1 MKIQNSNLPNIYQQR
16 TQNQNSFSGLGS
28 GAVSLL
34 RFLDTNQ
41 AWGATGVDFT
51 CMVMPRTITDF
62 SRGPLAGIE
71 TFRRE
76 ASGTVNHAAV
86 GLVYGP
92 LAGMLLAAAIN
103 SKYDIKANKIFA
115 GSDTIDMLGK
125 IQHEVTKSNPNGN
138 VDVYASRISQIIT
151 SPDGKMLSEN
161 AQKDF
166 AQTLVK
172 EIKNPSKDN
181 RAMLKNIV
189 LSDFGREDIILKSGE
204 KSIKARLNDVVANIS
219 SVSKNFFNKNVI
231 KSFNVESFED
241 VKFVKSLKQLGL
253 SRSLLGLGIASVI
266 GCCIQPFNI
275 YLTKKKTGSDGFV
288 GVEGREKDKTNKF
301 KALKALAAAAFGTM
315 SYGLIC
321 KFKAKDFLPNI
332 QYKGITPTLN
342 QFKLVYGLTIMSRL
356 LAARDKDELREATVK
371 DTLGYLS
378 WLVFGNFVAKG
389 TLKLLDKS
397 LVGRSRDEILYE
409 ALHKAGIS
417 TVKDGKALSFNKLL
431 KLLPK
436 SDKLTRVKL
445 RNFNIS
451 QLAGYLFSGLVL
463 GVGIPKLNIH
473 MTKKSDEK
481 RKARLA
487 AQKMPGN
494 SNLMLA
500 QPNIEF
506 LRKQMPKYFVR

>member
-1 MKIQNSNLPNIYQQR
+1 M
-16 TQNQNSFSGLGS
+16 
-28 GAVSLL
+28 
-34 RFLDTNQ
+34 
-41 AWGATGVDFT
+41 
-51 CMVMPRTITDF
+51 
-62 SRGPLAGIE
+62 
-71 TFRRE
+71 
-76 ASGTVNHAAV
+76 
-86 GLVYGP
+86 
-92 LAGMLLAAAIN
+92 
-103 SKYDIKANKIFA
+103 
-115 GSDTIDMLGK
+115 
-125 IQHEVTKSNPNGN
+125 
-138 VDVYASRISQIIT
+138 
-151 SPDGKMLSEN
+151 
-161 AQKDF
+161 
-166 AQTLVK
+166 
-172 EIKNPSKDN
+172 
-181 RAMLKNIV
+181 
-189 LSDFGREDIILKSGE
+189 
-204 KSIKARLNDVVANIS
+204 
-219 SVSKNFFNKNVI
+219 
-231 KSFNVESFED
+231 
-241 VKFVKSLKQLGL
+241 KQLGL

-356 LAARDKDELREATVK
+356 LAARDKDELRESTVK

-500 QPNIEF
+500 QPNIEI